1 MIKDYL
7 RLIRANHWIKNL
19 FCFSGLVFGAIS
31 NYIDFLLPSVATF
44 ICFCFASSSIYILN
58 DILDKEADS
67 NHPKKKLRPIASGN
81 VKIQTAVIIAIT
93 LIIVALFI
101 ASKINKN
108 VIFVISMYL
117 INNFLYNLIFKKH
130 PIIDVLSISFG
141 FIFRLMSGIFAVSLY
156 PTPWIILCTFFLS
169 LFLGFSK
176 RRAELISI
184 EKNFSSRETLKKYNV
199 SFLDSL
205 INESSFGAIISY
217 SLFCIISK
225 SNIFLIATIPI
236 VYFAVTHYK
245 NLVLQGFYG
254 EEPETIVTKDKK
266 IIISVFLWLF
276 CYVFI
281 EKIFS

>member
-19 FCFSGLVFGAIS
+19 FCFSGLVFGTIS
-31 NYIDFLLPSVATF
+31 NYNDFLLPSFATF
-44 ICFCFASSSIYILN
+44 ICFCFASSSIYIFN
-58 DILDKEADS
+58 DILDKEADL
-67 NHPKKKLRPIASGN
+67 NHPIKKLRPIASGK
-81 VKIQTAVIIAIT
+81 VKIYTAVIIAFT
-93 LIIVALFI
+93 LIILALII
-101 ASKINKN
+101 AYKINKN
-108 VIFVISMYL
+108 IIILTCMYI
-117 INNFLYNLIFKKH
+117 INNFFYNLIFKKH
-130 PIIDVLSISFG
+130 SVIDVLSISFG

-176 RRAELISI
+176 RRAELIRI
-184 EKNFSSRETLKKYNV
+184 EDNFSSRETLKKYDV

-225 SNIFLIATIPI
+225 NNILLMTTIPI
-236 VYFAVTHYK
+236 VYFAITHYK

-254 EEPETIVTKDKK
+254 EEPEKIVTKDRK
-266 IIISVFLWLF
+266 IIISVFLWLVS
-276 CYVFI
+276 YVLIENIFI
-281 EKIFS
+281 